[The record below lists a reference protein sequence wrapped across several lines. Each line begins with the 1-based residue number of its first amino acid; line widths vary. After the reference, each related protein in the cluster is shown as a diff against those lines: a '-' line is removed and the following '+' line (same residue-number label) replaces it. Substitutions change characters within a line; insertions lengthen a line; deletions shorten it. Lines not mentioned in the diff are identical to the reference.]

1 MIPRAADG
9 GPLPE
14 SEAVAVYRR
23 FRRVFGD
30 ASVRSPSARK
40 RREQKAGS
48 SPFQPGRDPDS
59 LGSVMDSLTSRMGW
73 TSSLSQAELMAAWTT
88 IAGEETAVH
97 SSPVGIEDGL
107 LTVEC
112 ESTAWATQLRLMRVE
127 ITTRIAERF
136 PDAGIRSIRFQ
147 GPNAPSWKK
156 GPRSILGRGPRDTY
170 G

>member
-1 MIPRAADG
+1 VIPRAADG

-59 LGSVMDSLTSRMGW
+59 LGNVMDSLTSRMGW

-136 PDAGIRSIRFQ
+136 PDAGIR
-147 GPNAPSWKK
+147 PNAPSWKK
-156 GPRSILGRGPRDTY
+156 GPRSIPGRGPRDTY